1 MTVRL
6 WSASECTSSTRTPG
20 TRVEATRS
28 AMRSGSRPS
37 LQLGTAIRP
46 SSTRWEPPLRTLLRL
61 LTFLRPYKW
70 SVAITAISALALM
83 ACTITLPYLTRRV
96 IDDVLNGQQEDAL
109 LPLVLI
115 VIVIGVIRALFAV
128 IRRILAGHVSLSVEF
143 DLRDRVFAHLQ
154 RLSFGYF
161 DRMPVGQLMSR
172 ATSDLQTVRFFLG
185 YGLIFLFMHAF
196 TLVFVTVV
204 LLFINVPLT
213 VLALLMGPALVLVAA
228 RASKRSH
235 PVLVDVQQ
243 KVGEVTQTAEESIA
257 GIRVVKAFGQ
267 EGAQSDR
274 FGMRAEAA
282 FDRSIDAARL
292 QSFYTSLM
300 GFLPTLG
307 VAVVIAVGG
316 VMTIN
321 DVLTL
326 GEFVQFYLYL
336 AILTWPFRSIGMLIG
351 SAQRAAA
358 SGQRVFEVLDAEPD
372 LTEAEHPVPLPDG
385 GGHVVMTGVTFGYDP
400 DRPVLRDLDLDI
412 AAGSTIALIG
422 ATGSGKSTITQLIP
436 RFYDP
441 QAGRVMV
448 DGADVRDVPLQE
460 IRAAVGMVGQDP
472 FLFSDTVRANI
483 AFGCPDAADDE
494 VERAARMAQA
504 DTFIRALPDGYDTVV
519 GERGFTLSG
528 GQRQRIAIAR
538 AILMDPRILVLDE
551 ATASVDAST
560 EREIARALAA
570 VMEGRTTIIIAH
582 RLSTISLADEVV
594 LVDGGRVTA
603 RGVHEDLYAHSAL
616 YREIHDQG
624 LARPDDLVARE
635 A

>member
-1 MTVRL
+1 
-6 WSASECTSSTRTPG
+6 
-20 TRVEATRS
+20 
-28 AMRSGSRPS
+28 MREGSVPS
-37 LQLGTAIRP
+37 LQLGTARRP
-46 SSTRWEPPLRTLLRL
+46 LSDRWDPPLRTLLRL

-70 SVAITAISALALM
+70 SVIVTAFSALALM

-96 IDDVLNGQQEDAL
+96 IDDVLNSQQEDAL

-115 VIVIGVIRALFAV
+115 VIVVGVIRALFAV
-128 IRRILAGHVSLSVEF
+128 MRRMLAGHVSLAVEF

-154 RLSFGYF
+154 HLSFGYF

-213 VLALLMGPALVLVAA
+213 LLALLMGPALVLVAA

-243 KVGEVTQTAEESIA
+243 KVADVTQVAEESLA

-267 EGAQSDR
+267 ETAQDER
-274 FGMRAEAA
+274 FGVRAQAA
-282 FDRSIDAARL
+282 FTRSMDAARL
-292 QSFYTSLM
+292 QSFYQSLM
-300 GFLPTLG
+300 GFLPVLG

-321 DVLTL
+321 GVLTL

-358 SGQRVFEVLDAEPD
+358 SGQRVFEILDTEPQVP
-372 LTEAEHPVPLPDG
+372 EPAHPVPLPAG
-385 GGHVVMTGVTFGYDP
+385 GGHVRLEGVTFGYEP

-412 AAGSTIALIG
+412 PAGRTVAIIG
-422 ATGSGKSTITQLIP
+422 PTGSGKSTITQLIP

-441 QAGRVMV
+441 QQGRVEV
-448 DGADVRDVPLQE
+448 DGADVRDVALDD
-460 IRAAVGMVGQDP
+460 IRRTVGMVTQDP

-483 AFGCPDAADDE
+483 CFGRPEATDAD
-494 VERAARMAQA
+494 VELAARMAQA
-504 DTFIRALPDGYDTVV
+504 DTFIRALPEGYDTVV

-528 GQRQRIAIAR
+528 GQRQRVAIAR
-538 AILMDPRILVLDE
+538 AILVDPRILVLDE

-560 EREIARALAA
+560 EREISRALAN

-582 RLSTISLADEVV
+582 RLSTISLADEIV
-594 LVDGGRVTA
+594 LIDDGRVAA
-603 RGVHEDLYAHSAL
+603 RGEHEALYAESPL
-616 YREIHDQG
+616 YREMHDQG
-624 LARPDDLVARE
+624 LARPDELVARE
-635 A
+635 G

>member
-1 MTVRL
+1 
-6 WSASECTSSTRTPG
+6 
-20 TRVEATRS
+20 
-28 AMRSGSRPS
+28 MRWGSRPS
-37 LQLGTAIRP
+37 LQLGTARRP
-46 SSTRWEPPLRTLLRL
+46 LSDRWDPPLRTLLRL
-61 LTFLRPYKW
+61 LTFLRPYTW
-70 SVAITAISALALM
+70 SVVITAFSAGALM

-109 LPLVLI
+109 LPLVII
-115 VIVIGVIRALFAV
+115 VIVVGVIRALFALM
-128 IRRILAGHVSLSVEF
+128 RRILAGRVSLAVEF

-154 RLSFGYF
+154 QLSFGYF

-213 VLALLMGPALVLVAA
+213 LLALLMGPALVLVAA

-243 KVGEVTQTAEESIA
+243 KVADVTQMAEESLA

-267 EGAQSDR
+267 ETAQDER
-274 FGMRAEAA
+274 FGLRAHDA
-282 FDRSIDAARL
+282 FSRSMDAARL
-292 QSFYTSLM
+292 QSFYQSLM
-300 GFLPTLG
+300 GFLPVLG

-321 DVLTL
+321 GVLTL

-358 SGQRVFEVLDAEPD
+358 SGQRVFEILDTAPQVPEP
-372 LTEAEHPVPLPDG
+372 AHPLPLPAG
-385 GGHVVMTGVTFGYDP
+385 GGHVRLEDVTFGYEA
-400 DRPVLRDLDLDI
+400 DRPVLHDLHLDI
-412 AAGSTIALIG
+412 PAGRTVAIIG
-422 ATGSGKSTITQLIP
+422 PTGSGKSTITQLIP

-441 QAGRVMV
+441 QRGRVRV
-448 DGADVRDVPLQE
+448 DGADVRDVALDD
-460 IRAAVGMVGQDP
+460 IRRAIGMVTQDP
-472 FLFSDTVRANI
+472 FLFSDSVRANI
-483 AFGCPDAADDE
+483 AFGRPEATDPE
-494 VERAARMAQA
+494 IERAARMAQA
-504 DTFIRALPDGYDTVV
+504 DTFIRALPEGYDTVV

-528 GQRQRIAIAR
+528 GQRQRVAIAR

-560 EREIARALAA
+560 EREISRALAA

-582 RLSTISLADEVV
+582 RLSTISLADEIV
-594 LVDGGRVTA
+594 LIDDGRVAA
-603 RGVHEDLYAHSAL
+603 RGTHDDLYADSAL

-624 LARPDDLVARE
+624 LARPDELVARE
-635 A
+635 G

>member
-1 MTVRL
+1 
-6 WSASECTSSTRTPG
+6 
-20 TRVEATRS
+20 
-28 AMRSGSRPS
+28 
-37 LQLGTAIRP
+37 
-46 SSTRWEPPLRTLLRL
+46 
-61 LTFLRPYKW
+61 
-70 SVAITAISALALM
+70 M

-115 VIVIGVIRALFAV
+115 VVVVGVIRAIFAV
-128 IRRILAGHVSLSVEF
+128 MRRILAGHVSLGVEF

-154 RLSFGYF
+154 QLSFGYF

-196 TLVFVTVV
+196 TLVFITIV
-204 LLFINVPLT
+204 LLLINVPLT

-243 KVGEVTQTAEESIA
+243 KVADVTQMAEESIA

-267 EGAQSDR
+267 ETAQDER
-274 FGMRAEAA
+274 FGVRAEQA
-282 FDRSIDAARL
+282 FSRSMDAARL
-292 QSFYTSLM
+292 QSFYQGLM
-300 GFLPTLG
+300 GFLPVLG
-307 VAVVIAVGG
+307 ISVVIAAGG

-321 DVLTL
+321 GALTL

-336 AILTWPFRSIGMLIG
+336 AILTFPFRSIGNLIG

-358 SGQRVFEVLDAEPD
+358 SGQRVFEILDTEPQLAEPR
-372 LTEAEHPVPLPDG
+372 HPVPLPPG
-385 GGHVVMTGVTFGYDP
+385 GGHVRLEGVTFGYDA
-400 DRPVLRDLDLDI
+400 DSPVLRDVHLDI
-412 AAGSTIALIG
+412 PAGRTVALIG
-422 ATGSGKSTITQLIP
+422 TTGSGKSTITQLIP

-441 QAGRVMV
+441 QAGRVLL
-448 DGADVRDVPLQE
+448 DGVDVRDVRLE
-460 IRAAVGMVGQDP
+460 DIRGAVGMVTQDP

-483 AFGCPDAADDE
+483 AFGRPDASDDDIA
-494 VERAARMAQA
+494 RAARMAQA
-504 DTFIRALPDGYDTVV
+504 DTFIRALPEGYDTVV

-538 AILMDPRILVLDE
+538 AILVDPRVLVLDE

-560 EREIARALAA
+560 EREISRALAT
-570 VMEGRTTIIIAH
+570 VMTGRTTIIIAH
-582 RLSTISLADEVV
+582 RLSTISLADEIV
-594 LVDGGRVTA
+594 LVDDGHVAA
-603 RGVHEDLYAHSAL
+603 RGEHDSLYASSAL
-616 YREIHDQG
+616 YRDIHDQG
-624 LARPDDLVARE
+624 LARPDELVARD

>member
-1 MTVRL
+1 
-6 WSASECTSSTRTPG
+6 
-20 TRVEATRS
+20 
-28 AMRSGSRPS
+28 
-37 LQLGTAIRP
+37 LGTARRP
-46 SSTRWEPPLRTLLRL
+46 LSDRWDPSLRTLLRL

-70 SVAITAISALALM
+70 SVVVTAFSALALM

-115 VIVIGVIRALFAV
+115 VIVVGVIRALFAV
-128 IRRILAGHVSLSVEF
+128 MRRMLAGHVSLAVEF

-154 RLSFGYF
+154 QLSFGYF

-213 VLALLMGPALVLVAA
+213 LLALLMGPALVLVAA

-243 KVGEVTQTAEESIA
+243 KVADVTQMAEESLA

-267 EGAQSDR
+267 ETAQDER
-274 FGMRAEAA
+274 FGLRAQAA
-282 FDRSIDAARL
+282 FTRSMDAARL
-292 QSFYTSLM
+292 QSFYQSLM
-300 GFLPTLG
+300 GFLPVLG
-307 VAVVIAVGG
+307 VSVVIAVGG

-321 DVLTL
+321 GVLTL

-358 SGQRVFEVLDAEPD
+358 SGQRVFEILDTEPQVP
-372 LTEAEHPVPLPDG
+372 EPAHPVPLPAG
-385 GGHVVMTGVTFGYDP
+385 GGHVRLEGVTFGYEP

-412 AAGSTIALIG
+412 PAGRTVAIIG
-422 ATGSGKSTITQLIP
+422 PTGSGKSTITQLIP

-441 QAGRVMV
+441 QQGRVVV
-448 DGADVRDVPLQE
+448 DGADVRDVALDD
-460 IRAAVGMVGQDP
+460 IRRTVGMVTQDP

-483 AFGCPDAADDE
+483 CFGRPEATDAE

-504 DTFIRALPDGYDTVV
+504 DTFIRALPEGYDTVV

-528 GQRQRIAIAR
+528 GQRQRVAIAR
-538 AILMDPRILVLDE
+538 AILVDPRILVLDE

-560 EREIARALAA
+560 EREISRALAN

-582 RLSTISLADEVV
+582 RLSTISLADEIV
-594 LVDGGRVTA
+594 LIDDGRVAA
-603 RGVHEDLYAHSAL
+603 RGEHEALYAESPL

-624 LARPDDLVARE
+624 LARPDELVARE
-635 A
+635 G

>member
-1 MTVRL
+1 
-6 WSASECTSSTRTPG
+6 
-20 TRVEATRS
+20 
-28 AMRSGSRPS
+28 MREGSRPS
-37 LQLGTAIRP
+37 LQLGTARRP
-46 SSTRWEPPLRTLLRL
+46 LSDRWDPPLRTLLRL

-70 SVAITAISALALM
+70 SVVVTAFSALALM

-115 VIVIGVIRALFAV
+115 VIVVGVIRALFAV
-128 IRRILAGHVSLSVEF
+128 MRRMLAGHVSLAVEF

-154 RLSFGYF
+154 QLSFGYF

-213 VLALLMGPALVLVAA
+213 LLALLMGPALVLVAA

-243 KVGEVTQTAEESIA
+243 KVADVTQMAEESLA

-267 EGAQSDR
+267 ETAQDER
-274 FGMRAEAA
+274 FGLRAQAA
-282 FDRSIDAARL
+282 FTRSMDAARL
-292 QSFYTSLM
+292 QSFYQSLM
-300 GFLPTLG
+300 GFLPVLG
-307 VAVVIAVGG
+307 VSVVIAVGG

-321 DVLTL
+321 GVLTL

-358 SGQRVFEVLDAEPD
+358 SGQRVFEILDTEPQVP
-372 LTEAEHPVPLPDG
+372 EPAHPVPLPAG
-385 GGHVVMTGVTFGYDP
+385 GGHVRLEGVTFGYEP
-400 DRPVLRDLDLDI
+400 DRPVLRDLDLEI
-412 AAGSTIALIG
+412 PAGRTVAIIG
-422 ATGSGKSTITQLIP
+422 PTGSGKSTITQLIP

-441 QAGRVMV
+441 QQGRVEV
-448 DGADVRDVPLQE
+448 DGADVRDAALDD
-460 IRAAVGMVGQDP
+460 IRRTVGMVTQDP

-483 AFGCPDAADDE
+483 CFGRPEATDAE

-504 DTFIRALPDGYDTVV
+504 DTFIRALPEGYDTVV

-528 GQRQRIAIAR
+528 GQRQRVAIAR
-538 AILMDPRILVLDE
+538 AILVDPRILVLDE

-560 EREIARALAA
+560 EREISRALAN

-582 RLSTISLADEVV
+582 RLSTISLADEIV
-594 LVDGGRVTA
+594 LIDDGRVAA
-603 RGVHEDLYAHSAL
+603 RGEHEALYAESPL

-624 LARPDDLVARE
+624 LARPDELVARE
-635 A
+635 G

>member
-1 MTVRL
+1 
-6 WSASECTSSTRTPG
+6 
-20 TRVEATRS
+20 
-28 AMRSGSRPS
+28 
-37 LQLGTAIRP
+37 
-46 SSTRWEPPLRTLLRL
+46 
-61 LTFLRPYKW
+61 
-70 SVAITAISALALM
+70 M

-115 VIVIGVIRALFAV
+115 VVVVGVIRAIFAV
-128 IRRILAGHVSLSVEF
+128 MRRILAGHVSLAVEF

-154 RLSFGYF
+154 QLSFGYF

-196 TLVFVTVV
+196 TLVFITVV
-204 LLFINVPLT
+204 LLLINVPLT
-213 VLALLMGPALVLVAA
+213 ILALLMGPALVLVAA

-243 KVGEVTQTAEESIA
+243 KVADVTQMAEESIA

-267 EGAQSDR
+267 ETAQDER
-274 FGMRAEAA
+274 FGVRAEQA
-282 FDRSIDAARL
+282 FSRSMDAARL
-292 QSFYTSLM
+292 QSFYQGLM
-300 GFLPTLG
+300 GFLPVLG
-307 VAVVIAVGG
+307 ISVVIAAGG

-321 DVLTL
+321 GALTL

-336 AILTWPFRSIGMLIG
+336 AILTFPFRSIGNLIG

-358 SGQRVFEVLDAEPD
+358 SGQRVFEILDTEPQ
-372 LTEAEHPVPLPDG
+372 LAQPRHPVPLPPG
-385 GGHVVMTGVTFGYDP
+385 GGHVRLEGVTFGYDP
-400 DRPVLRDLDLDI
+400 ASPVLRDVHLDI
-412 AAGSTIALIG
+412 PAGRTVALIG
-422 ATGSGKSTITQLIP
+422 PTGSGKSTITQLIP

-448 DGADVRDVPLQE
+448 DGVDVRDVSLE
-460 IRAAVGMVGQDP
+460 DIRAAVGMVTQDP

-483 AFGCPDAADDE
+483 AFGRPDASDDDIA
-494 VERAARMAQA
+494 RAARMAQA
-504 DTFIRALPDGYDTVV
+504 DTFIRALPEGYDTVV

-538 AILMDPRILVLDE
+538 AILVDPRVLVLDE

-560 EREIARALAA
+560 EREISRALAT
-570 VMEGRTTIIIAH
+570 VMAGRTTIIIAH
-582 RLSTISLADEVV
+582 RLSTISLADEIV
-594 LVDGGRVTA
+594 LVDHGHVAA
-603 RGVHEDLYAHSAL
+603 RGAHEALYATSAL
-616 YREIHDQG
+616 YRDIHDQG
-624 LARPDDLVARE
+624 LARPDELVARD

>member
-1 MTVRL
+1 
-6 WSASECTSSTRTPG
+6 
-20 TRVEATRS
+20 
-28 AMRSGSRPS
+28 
-37 LQLGTAIRP
+37 
-46 SSTRWEPPLRTLLRL
+46 
-61 LTFLRPYKW
+61 
-70 SVAITAISALALM
+70 M

-115 VIVIGVIRALFAV
+115 VIVVGVIRALFAV
-128 IRRILAGHVSLSVEF
+128 MRRILAGHVSLAVEF
-143 DLRDRVFAHLQ
+143 DLRDMVFAHLQ

-204 LLFINVPLT
+204 LLFIDVPLT
-213 VLALLMGPALVLVAA
+213 LLALLMGPALVAVAA

-243 KVGEVTQTAEESIA
+243 KVGDVTQTAEESIA

-267 EGAQSDR
+267 EDAQGER
-274 FGMRAEAA
+274 FSRRAEAA
-282 FDRSIDAARL
+282 FARSVDAARL
-292 QSFYTSLM
+292 QSFYQGLM
-300 GFLPTLG
+300 GFLPVLG
-307 VAVVIAVGG
+307 IAVVIAVGG

-321 DVLTL
+321 EVLTL

-336 AILTWPFRSIGMLIG
+336 AILTFPFRSIGNLIA

-358 SGQRVFEVLDAEPD
+358 SGQRVFEILDTEPD
-372 LTEAEHPVPLPDG
+372 LAEAEPPRALPVG
-385 GGHVVMTGVTFGYDP
+385 GGHVRMEGVTFGYDP
-400 DRPVLRDLDLDI
+400 ARPVLRDLHLDI
-412 AAGSTIALIG
+412 PAGRTVALIG
-422 ATGSGKSTITQLIP
+422 PTGSGKSTITQLIP

-441 QAGRVMV
+441 QQGRVLV
-448 DGADVRDVPLQE
+448 DGADVREVALED
-460 IRAAVGMVGQDP
+460 IRLAVGMVGQDP

-483 AFGCPDAADDE
+483 AFGRPDATDE
-494 VERAARMAQA
+494 QVREAARMAQA
-504 DTFIRALPDGYDTVV
+504 AAFIQRLPDGFDTVV

-538 AILMDPRILVLDE
+538 AILVDPRILVLDE

-560 EREIARALAA
+560 EREISRALAA
-570 VMEGRTTIIIAH
+570 VMQGRTTIIIAH
-582 RLSTISLADEVV
+582 RLSTISLADEII
-594 LVDGGRVTA
+594 LIDDGRVAA
-603 RGVHEDLYAHSAL
+603 RGPHAELYAGSAL

-624 LARPDDLVARE
+624 LARPDELVARE

>member
-1 MTVRL
+1 
-6 WSASECTSSTRTPG
+6 
-20 TRVEATRS
+20 
-28 AMRSGSRPS
+28 
-37 LQLGTAIRP
+37 
-46 SSTRWEPPLRTLLRL
+46 
-61 LTFLRPYKW
+61 
-70 SVAITAISALALM
+70 M

-96 IDDVLNGQQEDAL
+96 IDDVLNGQQQDAL

-115 VIVIGVIRALFAV
+115 VVVVGVIRALFAV
-128 IRRILAGHVSLSVEF
+128 MRRILAGHVSLAVEF
-143 DLRDRVFAHLQ
+143 DLRDMVFAHLQ

-213 VLALLMGPALVLVAA
+213 LLALLMGPALVAVAA

-243 KVGEVTQTAEESIA
+243 KVGDVTQTAEESIA

-267 EGAQSDR
+267 EEAQGER
-274 FGMRAEAA
+274 FSLRAEAA
-282 FDRSIDAARL
+282 FTRSVDAARL
-292 QSFYTSLM
+292 QSFYQGLM
-300 GFLPTLG
+300 GFLPVLG
-307 VAVVIAVGG
+307 IAVVIAVGG

-321 DVLTL
+321 GGLTL

-336 AILTWPFRSIGMLIG
+336 AILTFPFRSIGNLIG

-358 SGQRVFEVLDAEPD
+358 SGQRVFEILDTEPELAEADPPR
-372 LTEAEHPVPLPDG
+372 ALPEG
-385 GGHVVMTGVTFGYDP
+385 GGHVQMEGVTFGYDP
-400 DRPVLRDLDLDI
+400 ARPVLRDLHLDI
-412 AAGSTIALIG
+412 PAGRTVALIG
-422 ATGSGKSTITQLIP
+422 PTGSGKSTITQLIP

-441 QAGRVMV
+441 QQGRVLV
-448 DGADVRDVPLQE
+448 DGADVRDVALE
-460 IRAAVGMVGQDP
+460 DIRLAVGMVGQDP

-483 AFGCPDAADDE
+483 AFGRPDATDAQVHE
-494 VERAARMAQA
+494 AARMAQA
-504 DTFIRALPDGYDTVV
+504 DAFIRRLPEGYDTVV

-538 AILMDPRILVLDE
+538 AILVDPRILVLDE

-560 EREIARALAA
+560 ESDISRALAT

-582 RLSTISLADEVV
+582 RLSTISLADEVI
-594 LVDGGRVTA
+594 LVDGGRVVA
-603 RGVHEDLYAHSAL
+603 RGPHADLYAQSPL

-624 LARPDDLVARE
+624 LARPDELVARE
-635 A
+635 AP

>member
-1 MTVRL
+1 
-6 WSASECTSSTRTPG
+6 
-20 TRVEATRS
+20 
-28 AMRSGSRPS
+28 MRDGSLPS
-37 LQLGTAIRP
+37 LQLGTARRP
-46 SSTRWEPPLRTLLRL
+46 LSDRWDPSLRTLLRL

-70 SVAITAISALALM
+70 SVIVTAFSALALM

-115 VIVIGVIRALFAV
+115 VIVVGVIRALFAV
-128 IRRILAGHVSLSVEF
+128 MRRMLAGHVSLAVEF

-154 RLSFGYF
+154 QLSFGYF

-213 VLALLMGPALVLVAA
+213 LLALLMGPALVLVAA

-243 KVGEVTQTAEESIA
+243 KVADVTQMAEESLA

-267 EGAQSDR
+267 ETAQDER
-274 FGMRAEAA
+274 FGLRAQAA
-282 FDRSIDAARL
+282 FTRSMDAARL
-292 QSFYTSLM
+292 QSFYQSLM
-300 GFLPTLG
+300 GFLPVLG
-307 VAVVIAVGG
+307 VSVVIAVGG

-321 DVLTL
+321 GVLTL

-358 SGQRVFEVLDAEPD
+358 SGQRVFEILDTEPQVP
-372 LTEAEHPVPLPDG
+372 EPAHPVPLPAG
-385 GGHVVMTGVTFGYDP
+385 GGHVRLEGVTFGYEP

-412 AAGSTIALIG
+412 PAGRTVAIIG
-422 ATGSGKSTITQLIP
+422 PTGSGKSTITQLIP

-441 QAGRVMV
+441 QQGRVEV
-448 DGADVRDVPLQE
+448 DGADVRDVALDD
-460 IRAAVGMVGQDP
+460 IRRTVGMVTQDP

-483 AFGCPDAADDE
+483 CFGRPEATDAE

-504 DTFIRALPDGYDTVV
+504 DTFIRALPEGYDTVV

-528 GQRQRIAIAR
+528 GQRQRVAIAR
-538 AILMDPRILVLDE
+538 AILVDPRILVLDE

-560 EREIARALAA
+560 EREISRALAN
-570 VMEGRTTIIIAH
+570 VREGRTTIIIPH
-582 RLSTISLADEVV
+582 RLSTISLADEIV
-594 LVDGGRVTA
+594 LIDDGRVAA
-603 RGVHEDLYAHSAL
+603 RGEHEALYAESPL

-624 LARPDDLVARE
+624 LARPDELVARE
-635 A
+635 G

>member
-1 MTVRL
+1 
-6 WSASECTSSTRTPG
+6 
-20 TRVEATRS
+20 
-28 AMRSGSRPS
+28 
-37 LQLGTAIRP
+37 
-46 SSTRWEPPLRTLLRL
+46 
-61 LTFLRPYKW
+61 
-70 SVAITAISALALM
+70 M

-96 IDDVLNGQQEDAL
+96 IDDVLNSQQEDAL

-115 VIVIGVIRALFAV
+115 VIVVGVIRALFAV
-128 IRRILAGHVSLSVEF
+128 MRRMLAGHVSLAVEF

-154 RLSFGYF
+154 HLSFGYF

-213 VLALLMGPALVLVAA
+213 LLALLMGPALVLVAA

-243 KVGEVTQTAEESIA
+243 KVADVTQVAEESLA

-267 EGAQSDR
+267 ETAQDER
-274 FGMRAEAA
+274 FGVRAQAA
-282 FDRSIDAARL
+282 FTRSMDAARL
-292 QSFYTSLM
+292 QSFYQSLM
-300 GFLPTLG
+300 GFLPVLG

-321 DVLTL
+321 GVLTL

-358 SGQRVFEVLDAEPD
+358 SGQRVFEILDTEPQVP
-372 LTEAEHPVPLPDG
+372 EPAHPVPLPAG
-385 GGHVVMTGVTFGYDP
+385 GGHVRLEGVTFGYEP

-412 AAGSTIALIG
+412 PAGRTVAIIG
-422 ATGSGKSTITQLIP
+422 PTGSGKSTITQLIP

-441 QAGRVMV
+441 QQGRVEV
-448 DGADVRDVPLQE
+448 DGADVRDVALDD
-460 IRAAVGMVGQDP
+460 IRRTVGMVTQDP

-483 AFGCPDAADDE
+483 CFGRPEATDAD
-494 VERAARMAQA
+494 VELAARMAQA
-504 DTFIRALPDGYDTVV
+504 DTFIRALPEGYDTVV

-528 GQRQRIAIAR
+528 GQRQRVAIAR
-538 AILMDPRILVLDE
+538 AILVDPRILVLDE

-560 EREIARALAA
+560 EREISRALAN

-582 RLSTISLADEVV
+582 RLSTISLADEIV
-594 LVDGGRVTA
+594 LIDDGRVAA
-603 RGVHEDLYAHSAL
+603 RGEHEALYAGSPL
-616 YREIHDQG
+616 YREMHDQG
-624 LARPDDLVARE
+624 LARPDELVARE
-635 A
+635 G

>member
-1 MTVRL
+1 
-6 WSASECTSSTRTPG
+6 
-20 TRVEATRS
+20 
-28 AMRSGSRPS
+28 MREGSLPS
-37 LQLGTAIRP
+37 LQLGTARRP
-46 SSTRWEPPLRTLLRL
+46 LSDRWDPSLRTLLRL

-70 SVAITAISALALM
+70 SVVVTAFSALALM

-115 VIVIGVIRALFAV
+115 VIVVGVIRALFAV
-128 IRRILAGHVSLSVEF
+128 MRRMLAGHVSLAVEF

-154 RLSFGYF
+154 QLSFGYF

-213 VLALLMGPALVLVAA
+213 LLALLMGPALVLVAA

-243 KVGEVTQTAEESIA
+243 KVADVTQMAEESLA

-267 EGAQSDR
+267 ETAQDER
-274 FGMRAEAA
+274 FGLRAQAA
-282 FDRSIDAARL
+282 FTRSMDAARL
-292 QSFYTSLM
+292 QSFYQSLM
-300 GFLPTLG
+300 GFLPVLG
-307 VAVVIAVGG
+307 VSVVIAVGG

-321 DVLTL
+321 GVLTL

-358 SGQRVFEVLDAEPD
+358 SGQRVFEILDTEPQVP
-372 LTEAEHPVPLPDG
+372 EPAHPVPLPAG
-385 GGHVVMTGVTFGYDP
+385 GGHVRLEGVTFGYEP

-412 AAGSTIALIG
+412 PAGRTVAIIG
-422 ATGSGKSTITQLIP
+422 PTGSGKSTITQLIP

-441 QAGRVMV
+441 QQGRVEV
-448 DGADVRDVPLQE
+448 DGADVRDVALDD
-460 IRAAVGMVGQDP
+460 IRRTVGMVTQDP

-483 AFGCPDAADDE
+483 CFGRPEATDAE

-504 DTFIRALPDGYDTVV
+504 DTFIRTLPEGYDTVV

-528 GQRQRIAIAR
+528 GQRQRVAIAR
-538 AILMDPRILVLDE
+538 AILVDPRILVLDE

-560 EREIARALAA
+560 EREISRALAN

-582 RLSTISLADEVV
+582 RLSTISLADEIV
-594 LVDGGRVTA
+594 LIDDGRVAA
-603 RGVHEDLYAHSAL
+603 RGEHEALYAESPL

-624 LARPDDLVARE
+624 LARPDELVARE
-635 A
+635 G

>member
-1 MTVRL
+1 M
-6 WSASECTSSTRTPG
+6 
-20 TRVEATRS
+20 
-28 AMRSGSRPS
+28 
-37 LQLGTAIRP
+37 
-46 SSTRWEPPLRTLLRL
+46 
-61 LTFLRPYKW
+61 
-70 SVAITAISALALM
+70 AITAISALALM

-594 LVDGGRVTA
+594 LVDGGRVAA
-603 RGVHEDLYAHSAL
+603 RGVHDDLYAHSAL
-616 YREIHDQG
+616 YRDIHDQG

>member
-1 MTVRL
+1 
-6 WSASECTSSTRTPG
+6 
-20 TRVEATRS
+20 
-28 AMRSGSRPS
+28 MREGSLPS
-37 LQLGTAIRP
+37 LQLGTARRP
-46 SSTRWEPPLRTLLRL
+46 LSDRWDPSLRTLLRL

-70 SVAITAISALALM
+70 SVVVTAFSALALM

-115 VIVIGVIRALFAV
+115 VIVVGVIRALFAV
-128 IRRILAGHVSLSVEF
+128 MRRMLAGHVSLAVEF

-154 RLSFGYF
+154 QLSFGYF

-213 VLALLMGPALVLVAA
+213 LLALLMGPALVLVAA

-243 KVGEVTQTAEESIA
+243 KVADVTQMAEESLA

-267 EGAQSDR
+267 ETAQDER
-274 FGMRAEAA
+274 FGLRAQAA
-282 FDRSIDAARL
+282 FTRSMDAARL
-292 QSFYTSLM
+292 QSFYQSLM
-300 GFLPTLG
+300 GFLPVLG

-321 DVLTL
+321 GVLTL

-358 SGQRVFEVLDAEPD
+358 SGQRVFEILDTEPQVP
-372 LTEAEHPVPLPDG
+372 EPAHPVPLPAG
-385 GGHVVMTGVTFGYDP
+385 GGHVRLEGVTFGYEP

-412 AAGSTIALIG
+412 PAGRTVAIIG
-422 ATGSGKSTITQLIP
+422 PTGSGKSTITQLIP

-441 QAGRVMV
+441 QQGRVEV
-448 DGADVRDVPLQE
+448 DGADVRDVALDD
-460 IRAAVGMVGQDP
+460 IRRTVGMVTQDP

-483 AFGCPDAADDE
+483 CFGRPEATDAE

-504 DTFIRALPDGYDTVV
+504 DTFIRALPEGYDTVV

-528 GQRQRIAIAR
+528 GQRQRVAIAR
-538 AILMDPRILVLDE
+538 AILVDPRILVLDE

-560 EREIARALAA
+560 EREISRALAN

-582 RLSTISLADEVV
+582 RLSTISLADEIV
-594 LVDGGRVTA
+594 LIDDGRVAA
-603 RGVHEDLYAHSAL
+603 RGEHEALYAESAL

-624 LARPDDLVARE
+624 LARPDELVARE
-635 A
+635 G

>member
-1 MTVRL
+1 
-6 WSASECTSSTRTPG
+6 
-20 TRVEATRS
+20 
-28 AMRSGSRPS
+28 MRAGSLPS
-37 LQLGTAIRP
+37 LQLGTARRP
-46 SSTRWEPPLRTLLRL
+46 LSDRWDPSLRTLLRL

-70 SVAITAISALALM
+70 SVVVTAFSALALM

-115 VIVIGVIRALFAV
+115 VIVVGVIRALFAV
-128 IRRILAGHVSLSVEF
+128 MRRMLAGHVSLAVEF

-154 RLSFGYF
+154 QLSFGYF

-213 VLALLMGPALVLVAA
+213 LLALLMGPALVLVAA

-243 KVGEVTQTAEESIA
+243 KVADVTQMAEESLA

-267 EGAQSDR
+267 ETAQDER
-274 FGMRAEAA
+274 FGLRAQAA
-282 FDRSIDAARL
+282 FTRSMDAARL
-292 QSFYTSLM
+292 QSFYQSLM
-300 GFLPTLG
+300 GFLPVLG

-321 DVLTL
+321 GVLTL

-358 SGQRVFEVLDAEPD
+358 SGQRVFEILDTEPQVP
-372 LTEAEHPVPLPDG
+372 EPAHPVPLPAG
-385 GGHVVMTGVTFGYDP
+385 GGHVRLEGVTFGYEP

-412 AAGSTIALIG
+412 PAGRTVAIIG
-422 ATGSGKSTITQLIP
+422 PTGSGKSTITQLIP

-441 QAGRVMV
+441 QQGRVEV
-448 DGADVRDVPLQE
+448 DGADVRDVALDD
-460 IRAAVGMVGQDP
+460 IRRTVGMVTQDP

-483 AFGCPDAADDE
+483 CFGRPEATDAE

-504 DTFIRALPDGYDTVV
+504 DTFIRALPEGYDTVV

-528 GQRQRIAIAR
+528 GQRQRVAIAR
-538 AILMDPRILVLDE
+538 AILVDPRILVLDE

-560 EREIARALAA
+560 EREISRALAN

-582 RLSTISLADEVV
+582 RLSTISLADEIV
-594 LVDGGRVTA
+594 LIDDGRVAA
-603 RGVHEDLYAHSAL
+603 RGEHEALYAESAL

-624 LARPDDLVARE
+624 LARPDELVARE
-635 A
+635 G